1 MSGRLT
7 QVASYHNV
15 CRSSLHAQLFNCL
28 QLWNIWIQFIT
39 FGITVHVCAAFQV
52 RVVLTAW
59 KKKAQCCVFF
69 YHQQEYLEILGAPPQ
84 HYEAPVIQAHRLV
97 SDPLAT
103 TGYDIPTKAVALAG
117 CSQSMLKTSHE
128 KHLK

>member
-1 MSGRLT
+1 M
-7 QVASYHNV
+7 
-15 CRSSLHAQLFNCL
+15 
-28 QLWNIWIQFIT
+28 

-103 TGYDIPTKAVALAG
+103 TGYPNKSS
-117 CSQSMLKTSHE
+117 CSSRLFSINAQDVT
-128 KHLK
+128 